1 MNLVA
6 IVRVLGLLIIAR
18 FLMSF
23 LKHLVAGYKGAA
35 AAGAPAGA
43 APAQASELVRD
54 RICNTFLPRERAIH
68 ALVNGQEE
76 HFCSV
81 SCRDRALLLQ
91 PAH

>member
-6 IVRVLGLLIIAR
+6 VVRVLGLLIIAR

-23 LKHLVAGYKGAA
+23 LKHLVAGYKGA
-35 AAGAPAGA
+35 GGPAGA
-43 APAQASELVRD
+43 AKGNELVRD
-54 RICNTFLPRERAIH
+54 RVCNTFLPRERAIR

-81 SCRDRALLLQ
+81 TCRDRALQLQ